1 MSPNPDWRR
10 WGASLAVPAVAV
22 VALWVASAWL
32 EVPWLAVDERGGAIG
47 VDRAFGLAATVALV
61 VAAALASTH
70 RPLGGS
76 SLGLGSLTLAPAVM
90 LFGPVQAGWMA
101 AGGTL
106 GGALGRRLLW
116 SLSPAAPPER
126 RRLLRLAEEAGW
138 AALATLAAGLALRA
152 TAPGGGAL
160 GPGAAAAGGTA
171 LLAVAAAAELGS
183 RRLHRPA
190 EALEPGR
197 ALAPLALDAVAW
209 VVGCLL
215 VGVGTGTSWPVALGL
230 VGAFALLATE
240 AARGSFLHGAVAR
253 RAEDLERVTDAGRRM
268 RPTGYG
274 MLDLTTQIRRECEE
288 LVELAW
294 LQLEVDGGQ
303 DGGASGEGEPRS
315 WWSGPS
321 GLAQIGVPDPGTHPP
336 ALPGLH
342 RRLPWHVIEHS
353 FRVGS
358 AEDERRGTLRL
369 WCDPRRLGPG
379 DEELVGSLTPQI
391 AAWIGRELLERE
403 AREDPLTGIAVRR
416 VLERALTD
424 SFGQRYEEGGALA
437 VLLVDVDFFKK
448 VNDTFG
454 HAVGDRAL
462 VAVARVLE
470 AHERSGDTSARYGG
484 EEFALLL
491 EDADGATALSVAER
505 LRRAIEALEV
515 TDEGRPVPLTAS
527 IGAAAFP
534 ELYARDPHE
543 LLELADQALYEAK
556 RRGRNRCLLNL
567 GRGRYRTVG
576 GDEIET
582 AGPAAAPPPEP
593 PRIFA

>member
-1 MSPNPDWRR
+1 LTPTLDWRR
-10 WGASLAVPAVAV
+10 WGASLAVPAMAI
-22 VALWVASAWL
+22 VALWVTAAWRD
-32 EVPWLAVDERGGAIG
+32 VPWLAVSGA
-47 VDRAFGLAATVALV
+47 DRALGLAATVALV
-61 VAAALASTH
+61 LAAALASTH

-76 SLGLGSLTLAPAVM
+76 SLGLGSLALAPALA

-101 AGGTL
+101 ALGTL

-116 SLSPAAPPER
+116 QLSPTAPPER

-138 AALATLAAGLALRA
+138 SALATLAAGLAVGA
-152 TAPGGGAL
+152 TTGSGGSLGPTATVAGGAALLVVAGGGE
-160 GPGAAAAGGTA
+160 
-171 LLAVAAAAELGS
+171 LAS
-183 RRLHRPA
+183 RLLHRPA
-190 EALEPGR
+190 EPLEPIP
-197 ALAPLALDAVAW
+197 AVAPLALDAVAW
-209 VVGCLL
+209 AVGCLL
-215 VGVGTGTSWPVALGL
+215 ATVGVAAGWPTALAL
-230 VGAFALLATE
+230 AGAFALLSTE

-274 MLDLTTQIRRECEE
+274 MLDLTTQIRRECEQ

-294 LQLEVDGGQ
+294 LQLTVDGGAGV
-303 DGGASGEGEPRS
+303 DDEAGS

-321 GLAQIGVPDPGTHPP
+321 GLAQTGVPDPGTHPP

-342 RRLPWHVIEHS
+342 RRRPWRVIEHS
-353 FRVGS
+353 FAIGGAS
-358 AEDERRGTLRL
+358 AEDDRRGTLRL

-403 AREDPLTGIAVRR
+403 AREDPLTGVPVRR
-416 VLERALTD
+416 VLERSLAD
-424 SFGQRYEEGGALA
+424 SFGRHYEEGGALA

-454 HAVGDRAL
+454 HAVGDKAL
-462 VAVARVLE
+462 VAVAQVLA

-505 LRRAIEALEV
+505 LRRAIEALDV

-534 ELYARDPHE
+534 ELYARDPGE

-582 AGPAAAPPPEP
+582 VGPAATPPPEP